1 MRSTKKYHFQPKY
14 CVKRTILSSI
24 LSKVGSYAYN
34 IGNVLSDT
42 IHYNNMILVIFYNPT
57 CTRSVLFGPL
67 RMGKDTWLSQMPLY
81 EVEKTLTLKYVSS
94 YLKTRRDLHLLSLVD
109 NFINYIY
116 NCRFIRISSL
126 LFERIIR
133 EANDIFVVQ
142 NTMIIIL

>member
-1 MRSTKKYHFQPKY
+1 MDPWY

-24 LSKVGSYAYN
+24 LSIVIRLWYYN
-34 IGNVLSDT
+34 CV
-42 IHYNNMILVIFYNPT
+42 
-57 CTRSVLFGPL
+57 TRNQYIISAWY
-67 RMGKDTWLSQMPLY
+67 WLSFTTKRVRKACFLAHY
-81 EVEKTLTLKYVSS
+81 AWERYLVEPNAIVWGRENSHFKVCEFIPKNKKRSS
-94 YLKTRRDLHLLSLVD
+94 FAYSSLVD

-133 EANDIFVVQ
+133 EANDIYVVQ